1 MDDDASTCLG
11 EQLVDDTVANTST
24 TASRATLLA
33 DCIQLIE
40 DDNVQAALVAL
51 CLVLYTAF
59 SDEFSLNR
67 KTANLLLGVREQLS
81 NILFRSTDILVQNLR
96 AINNLRLPCIEHLAD
111 LSCHQGLTRPRR
123 TMKQDTLGS
132 LNSSDGSSC

>member
-1 MDDDASTCLG
+1 MDDDASTCLR
-11 EQLVDDTVANTST
+11 EQLVDNTVANTST

-33 DCIQLIE
+33 NCIQLIE
-40 DDNVQAALVAL
+40 DDDVQATLVTL
-51 CLVLYTAF
+51 CLVLSTTF
-59 SDEFSLNR
+59 SNEFSLSE
-67 KTANLLLGVREQLS
+67 KIANLLLGVREQLS
-81 NILFRSTDILVQNLR
+81 DVLFRSTDILVQNLR
-96 AINNLRLPCIEHLAD
+96 AINNLRLPGIEHLAD